1 MKDEEVTA
9 RGAGSPLEAT
19 EKTSGVNLAS
29 SALSHRGLGIE
40 PAWAASGG
48 QLLTLLGAR
57 SSGW

>member
-9 RGAGSPLEAT
+9 HGAGSPLEAT

-29 SALSHRGLGIE
+29 SALSHRG
-40 PAWAASGG
+40 